1 MNIKKLLYESFDRKL
16 KAEESLKLDSA
27 LKQSAGLMNEKE
39 SISRLREVVSQNG
52 QKEFSPDFEYNLMRR
67 INMPAEKKNY
77 QYIFFDYLSS
87 VFRKT
92 AFAAIIIIVLTLTY
106 NFGRIGN
113 ISLQSALGIKQQTTS
128 FADDFKNLFS
138 FYN

>member
-16 KAEESLKLDSA
+16 SKDESLDLNSE
-27 LKQSAGLMNEKE
+27 LEKNYDLNKE
-39 SISRLREVVSQNG
+39 KNDITYMREMVLNSG
-52 QKEFSPDFEYNLMRR
+52 RKEFNPGFEYELMRK
-67 INMPAEKKNY
+67 INSPAEKGNY
-77 QYIFFDYLSS
+77 QYVFFNSLN
-87 VFRKT
+87 T
-92 AFAAIIIIVLTLTY
+92 AFKRLAFATIIFIILTLTY

-113 ISLQSALGIKQQTTS
+113 ISFQSAFGIKQQTTS

>member
-1 MNIKKLLYESFDRKL
+1 MNIKKLLYENFDRKL
-16 KAEESLKLDSA
+16 KAEESIKLDSV
-27 LKQSAGLMNEKE
+27 LKQSAELMNEKE
-39 SISRLREVVSQNG
+39 SISRLREIVSQNG
-52 QKEFSPDFEYNLMRR
+52 QREFSPEFEYNLMRK

-77 QYIFFDYLSS
+77 QYVFFDYLSS

-92 AFAAIIIIVLTLTY
+92 AFAAIIIIILTLTY

-113 ISLQSALGIKQQTTS
+113 ISVQSALGIKQQTTT

-138 FYN
+138 LYN

>member
-16 KAEESLKLDSA
+16 SKDEAQKLNSA
-27 LKQSAGLMNEKE
+27 FNKHQDLNTERDG
-39 SISRLREVVSQNG
+39 ISYVRKMVLNSG
-52 QKEFSPDFEYNLMRR
+52 QKDFSPDFEYELMRK
-67 INMPAEKKNY
+67 INSPAEKGNY
-77 QYIFFDYLSS
+77 QYIFFNSLNTAI
-87 VFRKT
+87 RKL
-92 AFAAIIIIVLTLTY
+92 AFATIIFIILTLTY

-113 ISLQSALGIKQQTTS
+113 ISFQSAIGIKQQTTS

>member
-77 QYIFFDYLSS
+77 QYIFFDSLSS